1 MENLLGSLV
10 AGVAG
15 GLIVLVFQGMHRKVR
30 AGGGARAL
38 ATRAREEVAKRRFI
52 IRLTKEQREEL
63 RIASGVEAEALEYTE
78 SELETRKAPK
88 LPKEQHL
95 HGLWV
100 ALGLDD

>member
-10 AGVAG
+10 AGVMG
-15 GLIVLVFQGMHRKVR
+15 GVIVLVFQGIHRKVQ
-30 AGGGARAL
+30 AGGGTRTL

-78 SELETRKAPK
+78 SELETRRAPK

>member
-15 GLIVLVFQGMHRKVR
+15 GVIVLLFQGIHRKVQ

-38 ATRAREEVAKRRFI
+38 ATRAREEAAKRRII
-52 IRLTKEQREEL
+52 IRLTKEQQEEL
-63 RIASGVEAEALEYTE
+63 RVASGIEAEALEYTE
-78 SELETRKAPK
+78 SELETRTAPK
-88 LPKEQHL
+88 LPKAQHL